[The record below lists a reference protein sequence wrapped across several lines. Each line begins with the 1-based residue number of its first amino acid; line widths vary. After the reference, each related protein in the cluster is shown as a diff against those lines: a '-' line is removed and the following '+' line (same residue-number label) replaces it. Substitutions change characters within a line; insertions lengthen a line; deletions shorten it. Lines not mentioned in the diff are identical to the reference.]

1 MGKMK
6 YKVIYADPPW
16 AYDGGVMKTKTGD
29 STVDLQY
36 QTMTNEELLN
46 FPINDFADKD
56 CILFMWVTVPKLV
69 FGIDLLRHWGFD
81 YKTSLVWIKQYNKR
95 GGHGQGTYFMIQTE
109 YLLMGI
115 RGKIPQFHS
124 GEDNYRFAEWRG
136 HSTKPQQFRTMIEN
150 NTKNLEP
157 KIELWARIKAHGW
170 DVFGN
175 DEKLENKSLES
186 FSNSPI
192 TVTRK
197 CNA

>member
-1 MGKMK
+1 MK
-6 YKVIYADPPW
+6 YKVVYADPPW
-16 AYDGGVMKTKTGD
+16 SYDGGVMKTKTGD

-36 QTMTNEELLN
+36 DTMTDEQLLN
-46 FPINDFADKD
+46 FPIDEYADKD
-56 CILFMWVTVPKLV
+56 CLLFMWVTVPKLPL
-69 FGIDLLRHWGFD
+69 GIKLLDKWGFT

-109 YLLMGI
+109 YLLMAT

-136 HSTKPQQFRTMIEN
+136 HSTKPQQFRTLIEN

-157 KIELWARIKAHGW
+157 KIELWARIKAVGW

-175 DEKLENKSLES
+175 DHKLNHKCLES
-186 FSNSPI
+186 F
-192 TVTRK
+192 
-197 CNA
+197 CNVDSKTTQQKFGSVM